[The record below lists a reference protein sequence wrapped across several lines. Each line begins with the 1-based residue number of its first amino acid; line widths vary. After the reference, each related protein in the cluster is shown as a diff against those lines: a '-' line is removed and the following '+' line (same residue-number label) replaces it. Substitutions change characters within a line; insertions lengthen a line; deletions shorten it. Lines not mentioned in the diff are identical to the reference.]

1 MMFDPALQSYVSILK
16 KAPLLK
22 NFLKNVLSIPKWY
35 LDFMVVCN
43 LNYKSHGIEQKNL
56 SILILRSSW
65 GF

>member
-1 MMFDPALQSYVSILK
+1 MIFDPALQSNVSILK